1 MARLE
6 EARARKPSI
15 ASIADDETMG
25 GLPTR
30 RPSQFVR
37 DAALPPNSKAI
48 RRKEAATID
57 DLVADFG
64 FLSVHATARDFYGFT
79 STMSYSRLIMSAC
92 TKEALP
98 EGMVRQ
104 LPSRQAATALIQHY
118 LTNVLILLPVF
129 DEASLYA
136 SVDNIYSN
144 NGQQADVHDHFM
156 VRIVMAIASASR
168 SQQRGDPQHIDAIG
182 HICAAMNCTEEVIRP
197 GSVSSIQALVLL
209 TEYAMLDPHHFDSWS
224 LIGAASRAMVDLG
237 IHQDPPKGLPMPK
250 GKLDLRRRIFWCIYA
265 LDRST
270 SLVQTR
276 AFSFSDDSA
285 KVKAPSTKSASSAPS
300 TPQAQ
305 DSPGV
310 WLQQTREPATDLVSL
325 RKLQSAWYTDLFQA
339 GRASWDEPYPYLWD
353 TCDAMRR
360 WFDGLS
366 TSMTEN
372 VRAFFE
378 LEYLYSSI
386 YVLSPSPR
394 VPVPSHYAQKLIF
407 EYCIRYAELML
418 RAVSS
423 STYTAPLTFYDAM
436 RVYMTGRQFV
446 DVLQNNLDGVLD
458 GATPSL
464 PDVKPTTAPPPP
476 LPSNNAGPGESTSRN
491 NLSRAITC
499 IKQITE
505 CLLRFGMRWGYMRSV
520 HTFHNFIMLLVCKTD
535 SLYLFS
541 WNQRFQEE
549 TSAIVEVLN
558 SRLRDGPVGDAASET
573 GFSPLEWHHNSVGSI
588 GSASV
593 NGNSNSYSDSTQAS
607 LSPASVYTLSSSG
620 AHSNS
625 SAAINTTTGLSP
637 SHLSLPSLPLIPRQS
652 QFVSSQ
658 VYPIAHANTPSP
670 PPPQQQQQGQLLQHG
685 HPAQQF
691 ANWAGY
697 NAPSSALS
705 TSGLWRRSCTE
716 ENTMPPSSSSI
727 NSVGR

>member
-6 EARARKPSI
+6 EARARKPSV

-25 GLPTR
+25 GVQTR
-30 RPSQFVR
+30 RPSQFIR
-37 DAALPPNSKAI
+37 DVASPVNSKAN

-79 STMSYSRLIMSAC
+79 STMSYSRIIMAAC

-98 EGMVRQ
+98 VGIVRQ

-136 SVDNIYSN
+136 SVDNIYAN
-144 NGQQADVHDHFM
+144 NGQQADKHDHFM
-156 VRIVMAIASASR
+156 VRIIMAIASASK
-168 SQQRGDPQHIDAIG
+168 SQQRGDPQYIDAIG
-182 HICAAMNCTEEVIRP
+182 HVCEAMKCTEEVIRP

-285 KVKAPSTKSASSAPS
+285 KVKEPSNKSASSAPA
-300 TPQAQ
+300 TPQAH

-310 WLQQTREPATDLVSL
+310 WLQQTREPATDLVNL
-325 RKLQSAWYTDLFQA
+325 RKLQSVWYTDLFQS

-360 WFDGLS
+360 WFEGLS

-394 VPVPSHYAQKLIF
+394 VPVPSLYARQLTF

-418 RAVSS
+418 RSISS

-446 DVLQNNLDGVLD
+446 DVLQTNLDGVLS
-458 GATPSL
+458 GAPPPL

-476 LPSNNAGPGESTSRN
+476 LPSPSLAPGESTLRHNISRG
-491 NLSRAITC
+491 IIC

-505 CLLRFGMRWGYMRSV
+505 CLLRLGMRWGYMRSV
-520 HTFHNFIMLLVCKTD
+520 
-535 SLYLFS
+535 
-541 WNQRFQEE
+541 R
-549 TSAIVEVLN
+549 
-558 SRLRDGPVGDAASET
+558 
-573 GFSPLEWHHNSVGSI
+573 
-588 GSASV
+588 
-593 NGNSNSYSDSTQAS
+593 ST
-607 LSPASVYTLSSSG
+607 
-620 AHSNS
+620 ND
-625 SAAINTTTGLSP
+625 
-637 SHLSLPSLPLIPRQS
+637 
-652 QFVSSQ
+652 F
-658 VYPIAHANTPSP
+658 
-670 PPPQQQQQGQLLQHG
+670 
-685 HPAQQF
+685 
-691 ANWAGY
+691 
-697 NAPSSALS
+697 
-705 TSGLWRRSCTE
+705 RRSQLVYRQ
-716 ENTMPPSSSSI
+716 N
-727 NSVGR
+727 